1 MSSSAIAGLSL
12 TSDTINSTSSDSQKS
27 IRTSASSS
35 STNGGYLR
43 MIAQAIDKLK
53 RGQRSFVSRQAI
65 KKYILE
71 NEYELLRNTDAAI
84 FERSFRAA
92 CRRGVE
98 HKVLLQQN
106 QSFRVRTVTAK
117 NKKKTSKA
125 RKPTRVAKNV
135 STKKPGVGRRS
146 KIHHINGKPRNRKI
160 VAELQQPRKRI
171 INSSSSSS
179 TSATKRGSAS
189 KPKKLAKSKE

>member
-1 MSSSAIAGLSL
+1 MSSSVIEGLSL
-12 TSDTINSTSSDSQKS
+12 TSDNATITSPKTSSSNS
-27 IRTSASSS
+27 SA
-35 STNGGYLR
+35 NGGYLR

-71 NEYELLRNTDAAI
+71 NEYDVLRNTDAAI

-106 QSFRVRTVTAK
+106 QSFRVRTVAAK

-125 RKPTRVAKNV
+125 RKPTRVAKRV
-135 STKKPGVGRRS
+135 STKQPGVGRRS
-146 KIHHINGKPRNRKI
+146 KIHHSNGKPQNRKI

-171 INSSSSSS
+171 INSSSSS
-179 TSATKRGSAS
+179 TSATKRGGAI